1 MLKKLRIKFIVLNMA
16 TVAVVLAVIFSAIC
30 VINYQQSVASVHEAM
45 SNAIAFTESKG
56 RALTEGDAQGQEG
69 AQEQDAGDPGQ
80 DAGDPGQSQGQD
92 AGNPDD
98 QANGDQE
105 DDGARHGTPPQIG
118 GGPAG
123 SGPHVPVAVYR
134 ILKSGSY
141 ALAGSAASASI
152 ADDVLEKAIAQLAD
166 APDGSGELSELG
178 FFTRSTPPTPAS
190 RASRLPMSAP
200 QADGRPSR
208 SPLQASAWSRS
219 PSSS

>member
-45 SNAIAFTESKG
+45 SNAIAFTESKS
-56 RALTEGDAQGQEG
+56 RALTDGDTQGQEG
-69 AQEQDAGDPGQ
+69 AREQNAGDPDEQ
-80 DAGDPGQSQGQD
+80 ADGDR
-92 AGNPDD
+92 
-98 QANGDQE
+98 E

-141 ALAGSAASASI
+141 ALAGSAASASMPSSTSRSQRSRT
-152 ADDVLEKAIAQLAD
+152 A
-166 APDGSGELSELG
+166 
-178 FFTRSTPPTPAS
+178 RSTVLTASPAS
-190 RASRLPMSAP
+190 TR
-200 QADGRPSR
+200 
-208 SPLQASAWSRS
+208 
-219 PSSS
+219 

>member
-1 MLKKLRIKFIVLNMA
+1 MLKKLRIKFIALNMA

-30 VINYQQSVASVHEAM
+30 VINYQQSVASVHETM
-45 SNAIAFTESKG
+45 SNAIAFTESKS
-56 RALTEGDAQGQEG
+56 RALTDGDTQGQEG
-69 AQEQDAGDPGQ
+69 AREQDAGDPGQ
-80 DAGDPGQSQGQD
+80 DGGDPNEQ
-92 AGNPDD
+92 AG
-98 QANGDQE
+98 GDRE

-141 ALAGSAASASI
+141 ELAGSAASASI
-152 ADDVLEKAIAQLAD
+152 ADDVLEKAISQLAD
-166 APDGSGELSELG
+166 APTVQASFPNWA
-178 FFTRSTPPTPAS
+178 FFTRNALPTPAS

-200 QADGRPSR
+200 QTDGKPSR